1 MSNAIE
7 AVVEEALRLPGVN
20 RTGRRERRAMGIGRP
35 GAVSESAKEASA
47 TMGRAA
53 GAGAGT

>member
-20 RTGRRERRAMGIGRP
+20 RTGRRERRAMGIGRL
-35 GAVSESAKEASA
+35 GAVSESAEEASA
-47 TMGRAA
+47 MMGRAA
-53 GAGAGT
+53 GARAGT

>member
-1 MSNAIE
+1 VSNAIE

-20 RTGRRERRAMGIGRP
+20 RIGRP
-35 GAVSESAKEASA
+35 GAVSESAEQASA
-47 TMGRAA
+47 TMGRAV

>member
-1 MSNAIE
+1 MSNATE

-20 RTGRRERRAMGIGRP
+20 RIGRP

-47 TMGRAA
+47 MMGRAA

>member
-20 RTGRRERRAMGIGRP
+20 RTGRGERRAMGTGRP
-35 GAVSESAKEASA
+35 GAVSKSAKEASA

>member
-1 MSNAIE
+1 VRNAIE
-7 AVVEEALRLPGVN
+7 AVVEEALRLPSVN

-35 GAVSESAKEASA
+35 GPVSESAKEASA
-47 TMGRAA
+47 TMGRVA